1 MHVLAL
7 RAVLAISAITALPQS
22 SFDPVVAPPE
32 QSAKPELYVQT
43 GHTHVVFSVAFSPDG
58 RTLVSGGEDSTIKL
72 WDVAT
77 GRELRTL
84 TGQGKPVSSVAFSR
98 DGRMIASGITDIKLW
113 DVATGRELRTLKAHA
128 SHVAFSPDGRMLAS
142 ASENNTVKLWDIE
155 TGQEVRTLV
164 GHKEGVTSVAFSPN
178 GRTLASGGRD
188 STIKVWDVAT
198 GRELRTLEG
207 HAGTVYSV
215 AFSADGL
222 TLASGNQG
230 SKANPNTFAGTVTL
244 WDISTGREI
253 RVLAGH
259 TGFVFSVAFS
269 PDGHMLAS
277 GGADAVKLW
286 DVATGR
292 EIRTLT
298 NQVGLFA
305 AVAFSPD
312 GHTLASSGSQLN
324 SLKLWDVA
332 TGRELRT
339 LGGRSFQVSS
349 VAFSAA
355 GHAFASAGGVGGP
368 IRLWDITS
376 GQELHALP
384 GSLVYSVAFSPD
396 GRTVASGGYDN
407 AVKLWD
413 VATARQLRTLE
424 GRGVGVWSVAFSPDG
439 RTLASGNLGNSQNPL
454 ISDSAVALWDVSTG
468 RDLRVLGGHTKEVL
482 SVAFSPDGHTLASA
496 SRDNTVKLWDV
507 ETGREIRTIVGHK
520 DAVYSVAF
528 SPDGRT
534 LASGGAGANDFAIK
548 IWDVE
553 TGREL
558 HTLSGDSLV
567 YCVAF
572 SPDGRTLASG
582 YSQGTVKL
590 WDIETGR
597 EVLTMVGHKDRVYS
611 VAFSPDGH
619 MLASGSHDGTTRL
632 WRVDTGELAAE
643 MISIGDATDW
653 LVVTPDGLF
662 DGSPAA
668 WQEVLW
674 RFNSDTFDVAPV
686 EVFFREFYHP
696 GLLSEILEGKHPRAT
711 ANIEGIDRRQPKV
724 AASLTQA
731 QITEPVAA
739 RRISLTLNLSE
750 APPDEKHPNAGSGVR
765 DVRLFRNGSL
775 VKVWR
780 GEIPLD
786 KSGKASLVADNIA
799 VVGGE
804 NHFTAYAFS
813 KVDIKSTD
821 ASLLVTGAD
830 ALKRP
835 SVAYVLAIGVNEYAN
850 KNLTLK
856 FAVNDAD
863 DFAGTVSEDQA
874 KLAQYQQTRVVR
886 INDSEA
892 TKQNILSALRR
903 VAGTET
909 GPLQPG
915 EPEDFAKLQ
924 AAQPEDAV
932 FVYFAGHGAAPGGES
947 KRFYLIA
954 QDYESQADAPAAGSA
969 TRETIAG
976 TVNDLEMG
984 SEVEKIDA
992 GYIVLVIDACQSGKT
1007 MEADDP
1013 RQGPM
1018 NSQGLAQL
1026 AYEKG
1031 MYVLAAAQGDEAAL
1045 ELSQYGH
1052 GLLTY
1057 ALVEEGLNQ
1066 GKADDDPKDGQI
1078 LLREWLDYA
1087 TVRVP
1092 QLQVDGMK
1100 RMAALGRDISIVRGV
1115 KGRRVSPEDRET
1127 QRPRVFYRRDADRRP
1142 LVIAKP

>member
-1 MHVLAL
+1 MHALAL
-7 RAVLAISAITALPQS
+7 RAVLALGAITALPQS
-22 SFDPVVAPPE
+22 SFDLAVAPPE
-32 QSAKPELYVQT
+32 QNAKPELYVQT

-58 RTLVSGGEDSTIKL
+58 RTLVSGSEDSTIKL

-84 TGQGKPVSSVAFSR
+84 TAQGKPVSSVAFSP

-113 DVATGRELRTLKAHA
+113 DVATGRELRTLTAHA

-155 TGQEVRTLV
+155 SGQVVRTLA
-164 GHKEGVTSVAFSPN
+164 GHKEGVMSVAFSPN
-178 GRTLASGGRD
+178 GRTLASGGWD

-207 HAGTVYSV
+207 RTGTVYSV
-215 AFSADGL
+215 AFSPDGL

-230 SKANPNTFAGTVTL
+230 SKANPTAFHGTVTL

-269 PDGHMLAS
+269 PGGHTLAS
-277 GGADAVKLW
+277 GGADTVKLW
-286 DVATGR
+286 DVATGH

-324 SLKLWDVA
+324 SLRLWDVA

-349 VAFSAA
+349 VAFS
-355 GHAFASAGGVGGP
+355 GDGRAFASAGGVNGP
-368 IRLWDITS
+368 IRLWDIAA

-384 GSLVYSVAFSPD
+384 GNLVYSIAFSPD

-407 AVKLWD
+407 TVKLWD
-413 VATARQLRTLE
+413 VATARQLHALE

-454 ISDSAVALWDVSTG
+454 TFDSAVELWDVSTG
-468 RDLRVLGGHTKEVL
+468 RQLRVLAGHTKEVL

-520 DAVYSVAF
+520 DAVYSVVF

-534 LASGGAGANDFAIK
+534 LASGGVGANDFAVK
-548 IWDVE
+548 VWDLE

-558 HTLSGDSLV
+558 HSLSGDTLV

-582 YSQGTVKL
+582 HSNGAVEL
-590 WDIETGR
+590 WDVETGR
-597 EVLTMVGHKDRVYS
+597 EIRTMVGHKDGVFS

-619 MLASGSHDGTTRL
+619 ILASGSHDGTTRL

-662 DGSPAA
+662 DGSPSA
-668 WQEVLW
+668 WQQVLW
-674 RFNSDTFDVAPV
+674 RFNNDTFDVDPV

-696 GLLSEILEGKHPRAT
+696 GLLSEILEGKYPHAT
-711 ANIEGIDRRQPKV
+711 AKLEEIDRRQPKV
-724 AASLTQA
+724 ALSLTQA
-731 QITEPVAA
+731 QMTEPVAA
-739 RRISLTLNLSE
+739 RKISLALNLSE
-750 APPDEKHPNAGSGVR
+750 APPDEKHPTAGSGVR

-786 KSGKASLVADNIA
+786 KGGKASLVADNVAI
-799 VVGGE
+799 VSGE

-813 KVDIKSTD
+813 KSDIKSTD
-821 ASLLVTGAD
+821 ASLIVTGAD

-856 FAVNDAD
+856 FAVSDAD
-863 DFAGTVSEDQA
+863 DFAGTVSGDQA
-874 KLAQYQQTRVVR
+874 KLAQDQQTRVVR
-886 INDSEA
+886 ITDAEA

-903 VAGTET
+903 MAGTET
-909 GPLQPG
+909 GPLRRG
-915 EPEDFAKLQ
+915 EPEDFAKVEP
-924 AAQPEDAV
+924 AQPEDAV
-932 FVYFAGHGAAPGGES
+932 FVYFAGHGVAPGES

-954 QDYESQADAPAAGSA
+954 QDYDPDTDAPDAGTAAH
-969 TRETIAG
+969 ETIAG
-976 TVNDLEMG
+976 AINDLELA

-992 GYIVLVIDACQSGKT
+992 AFIVLVIDACHSGKT
-1007 MEADDP
+1007 IEDP

-1031 MYVLAAAQGDEAAL
+1031 MYILAAAQADEAAL

-1057 ALVEEGLNQ
+1057 ALVEEGLKQ

-1078 LLREWLDYA
+1078 LLREWLDY
-1087 TVRVP
+1087 TTTRVP
-1092 QLQVDGMK
+1092 QLQIDAMK
-1100 RMAALGRDISIVRGV
+1100 RMAALGRDISIVRGP
-1115 KGRRVSPEDRET
+1115 KARRVSPEDRET
-1127 QRPRVFYRRDADRRP
+1127 QRPRVFYRREAEPQP
-1142 LVIAKP
+1142 LVVAKP